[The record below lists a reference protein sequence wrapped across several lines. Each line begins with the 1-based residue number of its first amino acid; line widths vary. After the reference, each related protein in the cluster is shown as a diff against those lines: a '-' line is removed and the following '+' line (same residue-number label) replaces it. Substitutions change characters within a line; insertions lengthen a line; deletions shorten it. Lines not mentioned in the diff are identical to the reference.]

1 MLGQLICLD
10 RRYQRMNCFNIR
22 EVQSLLKR
30 RFFAD
35 LVNTADHKAFLSE
48 TMLGVRFKTNDIG
61 AINSHFYLYSNLGLS
76 LEHKIRRI
84 ALIST
89 ETSEFHP
96 SLNANSYFFYFIH
109 TLSSSLFPPLGFFP
123 VNFYLFNPFAN
134 QLPSFLF

>member
-48 TMLGVRFKTNDIG
+48 TMLGVRFKINDTSVVS
-61 AINSHFYLYSNLGLS
+61 SHFHLYNNFGLS
-76 LEHKIRRI
+76 LEHKIREVSSI
-84 ALIST
+84 T
-89 ETSEFHP
+89 DDT
-96 SLNANSYFFYFIH
+96 H
-109 TLSSSLFPPLGFFP
+109 TAVPLLSSTSLFFLCSHSFSSSFFPPLGFFP
-123 VNFYLFNPFAN
+123 LNFYLFNPVATYFS
-134 QLPSFLF
+134 LILL